1 MVQTVNRRSAEGPP
15 CGGLMDSQRTC
26 PVDGHVGGDGAGQ
39 LVGRH
44 SVERTSDPAHAGFSP
59 GLRGCRVSA
68 VENSSTALE
77 EAPAR
82 GRER

>member
-1 MVQTVNRRSAEGPP
+1 
-15 CGGLMDSQRTC
+15 MDSQRTC

-59 GLRGCRVSA
+59 GLSGCRVSA

-82 GRER
+82 GRERRKQTGRVSDDNHADTFI